1 MITPTLTERLTAIR
15 RDVRDLIFELPMDG
29 DPFASG
35 YDLWNAVEY
44 LDRAIDR
51 VADQETVIALRASL
65 AQRIAE
71 GLTSLR

>member
-1 MITPTLTERLTAIR
+1 MITPTLTARLTAMR
-15 RDVRDLIFELPMDG
+15 RQLRDLIFELPMDG

-51 VADQETVIALRASL
+51 VADQETVAALRSGL
-65 AQRIAE
+65 AERLAVKVCH
-71 GLTSLR
+71 